1 MVKNLLLGLYLLE
14 KLSILDRNLQLKI
27 IKLRKTIFFAKKSLN
42 ILSGKVFFNFN
53 ENILYRKFEY

>member
-27 IKLRKTIFFAKKSLN
+27 IKLS
-42 ILSGKVFFNFN
+42 
-53 ENILYRKFEY
+53 E